1 VIRKEVLIWLVFIDM
16 ANIVKYNLSTSPNS
30 IQSGNFNIGVSN
42 TPTDLTGFY
51 NGICPINGGYTIYID
66 KTSNGPSIYAPKND
80 EELIG
85 ITNRLGGNVTTAG
98 DALVWITS
106 QSNMTVL
113 NSNYPPILTS
123 GITLNL
129 DASFVSS
136 YPISGTT
143 WYDLSGNDYNGSTTE
158 GVSYDSRVPG
168 YLVLN
173 GSGGNIENI
182 GTTSSFSFIQN
193 TGVFTITALVRP
205 TDFTAEG
212 SLISNTRNLN
222 EKGFSLGC
230 GGTVGGVSVLD
241 FKIDNGSG
249 YIVDN
254 QVVDIFTNN
263 DWVVLTIVGNGSSVL
278 YYKNTNSID
287 GFSIS
292 GTLATGNSARILTVG
307 GANVLTNDWDG
318 DISQVLIYNRALTQE
333 EIETNYNAIL
343 NKFIPRDNLIL
354 SLDAQN
360 TNLYAVSPT
369 TAYDISGNGYNGP
382 LTNGVQYVA
391 DGNGSWLF
399 DGVNDDI
406 DFVGFA
412 DTFSFIQNTGIFT
425 ICAWVKVDDTT
436 TTQRAIMGNNRNV
449 TTEKGFLLGKGTDA
463 DRIRFVMTNG
473 TGTVYSQNID
483 NYFLDSNWVFVTIV
497 GNGANVIYYK
507 NGSLFTTGSAIGT
520 LSTGSSNRSLV
531 IGGMAG
537 AVTTLFW
544 KGSISQT
551 SIYDYAL
558 TSTEIS
564 TIYNATKTRYGL

>member
-1 VIRKEVLIWLVFIDM
+1 M
-16 ANIVKYNLSTSPNS
+16 PNIVKYNLSTSPNS
-30 IQSGNFNIGVSN
+30 IQSGNFNIGVNN
-42 TPTDLTGFY
+42 TATDLSQFY

-66 KTSNGPSIYAPKND
+66 KASNGPSIYAPKND

-98 DALVWITS
+98 EALVWITS

-143 WYDLSGNDYNGSTTE
+143 WYDLSGNDYSGSTTE

-249 YIVDN
+249 YIVNN

-263 DWVVLTIVGNGSSVL
+263 DWVVLTIVGNGSSVS

-382 LTNGVQYVA
+382 LTNGIQYVA

-436 TTQRAIMGNNRNV
+436 TTQRAIMGNNRNS
-449 TTEKGFLLGKGTDA
+449 TTEKGFLLGKGTDG

-473 TGTVYSQNID
+473 SANIFNQQVD
-483 NYFLDSNWVFVTIV
+483 NYFLDSNWVFVTIA
-497 GNGANVIYYK
+497 GNGTSIIFYK
-507 NGSLFTTGSAIGT
+507 NGSLFTTIGISGT

-531 IGGMAG
+531 IGGLAG
-537 AVTTLFW
+537 ATTTFFW

-551 SIYDYAL
+551 SIYNITL
-558 TSTEIS
+558 TATEIS

>member
-1 VIRKEVLIWLVFIDM
+1 
-16 ANIVKYNLSTSPNS
+16 
-30 IQSGNFNIGVSN
+30 
-42 TPTDLTGFY
+42 
-51 NGICPINGGYTIYID
+51 
-66 KTSNGPSIYAPKND
+66 
-80 EELIG
+80 
-85 ITNRLGGNVTTAG
+85 
-98 DALVWITS
+98 
-106 QSNMTVL
+106 MTVL

-143 WYDLSGNDYNGSTTE
+143 WYDLSGNDYSGSTTE

-168 YLVLN
+168 SLVLN
-173 GSGGNIENI
+173 GSGGYIENI

-193 TGVFTITALVRP
+193 TCVFTIAALVRP
-205 TDFTAEG
+205 TDYTVEG

-230 GGTVGGVSVLD
+230 GGTSAGILD
-241 FKIDNGSG
+241 FKVDNGSG
-249 YIVDN
+249 YLINHQISDF
-254 QVVDIFTNN
+254 FTSN
-263 DWVVLTIVGNGSSVL
+263 DWVFITIVGSGSGTGL
-278 YYKNTNSID
+278 GIEYYKNGIKID
-287 GFSIS
+287 GLGIGSSF
-292 GTLATGNSARILTVG
+292 ATGNSARVLTVG
-307 GANVLTNDWDG
+307 AANVLTNDWDG
-318 DISQVLIYNRALTQE
+318 DISQVLIYNRAFSLE
-333 EIETNYNAIL
+333 EVEETYNAIL

-382 LTNGVQYVA
+382 LTNGIQYVA

-425 ICAWVKVDDTT
+425 ICAWVKVNDTT
-436 TTQRAIMGNNRNV
+436 TTQRAIMGNNRNT
-449 TTEKGFLLGKGTDA
+449 TTEKGFLLGKGTDG

-473 TGTVYSQNID
+473 SANIFNQQVD
-483 NYFLDSNWVFVTIV
+483 NYFLDSNWVFVTIA
-497 GNGANVIYYK
+497 GNGTSIIFYK
-507 NGSLFTTGSAIGT
+507 NGSLFTTIGISGT

-531 IGGMAG
+531 IGGLAG
-537 AVTTLFW
+537 ATTTFFW

-551 SIYDYAL
+551 SIYNITL
-558 TSTEIS
+558 TATEIS